1 MFTLQALTW
10 TFFQQLKLAQKRFS
24 GREATNAENTVMGCM
39 ASTATVCIMI
49 PMDTIKTRLVTQG
62 SSAAILG
69 GAVPYKG
76 IIDCAI
82 RVTREEGIKTFYRG
96 LPPRLIS
103 VVPMI
108 GIQFTA
114 YEFMKRTMQK
124 RSLAARIEK
133 GKQREL
139 LRQKSRMPT
148 PSIFDKTKGDEE
160 FDPYSRLGSL
170 QEASMEVAASPEHPY
185 PAPHFLRRMQREKK
199 KQSKSKKRPTK
210 K

>member
-1 MFTLQALTW
+1 MLQALTW

-24 GREATNAENTVMGCM
+24 GREATNVENSVMGCL
-39 ASTATVCIMI
+39 ASTTTVCIMI

-62 SSAAILG
+62 SSAAVLG

-76 IIDCAI
+76 IIDCAV

-133 GKQREL
+133 GKQREFL
-139 LRQKSRMPT
+139 QRKSPT
-148 PSIFDKTKGDEE
+148 STATKSSVNIFGKTKGHEE

-185 PAPHFLRRMQREKK
+185 PAPHFLRRIGGKNIQK
-199 KQSKSKKRPTK
+199 KKRPTK
-210 K
+210 